1 MTALCDGEIKIPSK
15 EELQMKMK
23 RLLASAMSA
32 VCVLGTG
39 ALPAAN
45 VLTTNAADPWLNVSL
60 AIDKYTVKP
69 GESFDV
75 MVIVANVFGKD
86 IDLGGMQLKV
96 DAPSN
101 KGLKLISI
109 TTTDGRG
116 SCGNTDTGE
125 SIVSFTDPSFVSGR
139 TLAAGD
145 KMIAATYTYLVPED
159 ANIGDSYGFSGDSGF
174 GYACDPD
181 GNEVVLEAMGA
192 HSRPVTVSGDVAPE
206 NKSMFFTVD
215 PGAVSAAPGEE
226 FEVTIKAGGDDI
238 SEMTGFQLRLDM
250 PEGIECMGFNCGPTR
265 GGAEIIPNRETA
277 ELASANQDGS
287 SLLVLQGDTI
297 ASVTFKVPED
307 YQPGEYSFSIADAW
321 ATDWNGAEL
330 VPQTSSSYK
339 LNVTGSKAGKLGDA
353 NLDGAVDAKDASK
366 VLVEYSLLSTGKP
379 ETFNEQQKLNGDVNF
394 DGKIDSKDA
403 SRILAYYSYLSTG
416 GEMIMEDWVK
426 EN

>member
-1 MTALCDGEIKIPSK
+1 
-15 EELQMKMK
+15 MKMK

-45 VLTTNAADPWLNVSL
+45 VMTSNAADPWLDVTLQS
-60 AIDKYTVKP
+60 DKRTVKP

-75 MVIVANVFGKD
+75 VVRVANVCGQD
-86 IDLGGMQLKV
+86 IDLGGMQFKV
-96 DAPSN
+96 NIPAN
-101 KGLKLISI
+101 KDLQLTGI

-116 SCGNTDTGE
+116 SCGNPDTGE
-125 SIVSFTDPSFVSGR
+125 TIVSFTDSSYVSGR
-139 TLAAGD
+139 TLAAGTD
-145 KMIAATYTYLVPED
+145 LIAATYSFKVPD
-159 ANIGDSYGFSGDSGF
+159 NAQNGTSYDLSGDWGFS
-174 GYACDPD
+174 YACDKD
-181 GNEVVLEAMGA
+181 GNEVTLELAFANAMVNVG
-192 HSRPVTVSGDVAPE
+192 GGVAPE
-206 NKSMFFTVD
+206 NKNMAFEVFPST
-215 PGAVSAAPGEE
+215 VSAAPGEE
-226 FEVTIKAGGDDI
+226 FEVTIKAGGADI
-238 SEMTGFQLRLDM
+238 AEMTGFQMRLNM
-250 PEGIECMGFNCGPTR
+250 PEGIECMGFNCGPTK

-277 ELASANQDGS
+277 ELASAKQDGS
-287 SLLVLQGDTI
+287 SLGVLQGDTI
-297 ASVTFKVPED
+297 ASITFKVPEN
-307 YQPGEYSFSIADAW
+307 YLPGVYSFSIADAW
-321 ATDWNGAEL
+321 VSDRDGAEL